1 MSNTLKDEVVVPEA
15 PAKARRFNVGS
26 VARQAGLLG
35 VIIVLVLGFGAAR
48 PLFLDGQNLLN
59 VLLQAS
65 VVGLLALGQTWVLI
79 TGGIDL
85 SIGSTVAMCA
95 VASGLLSHSLPAPL
109 AIIGGVVVGA
119 LAGAVNGLLIT
130 RTNITPFIVTLGTMS
145 IYAGLALIIAGG
157 QAVYNIP
164 TSFSD
169 LLAGGVAGIP
179 IPVWIFIAVT
189 IVCAVGLRRTVFGE
203 HLTAVGG
210 QAEVARLAGI
220 NVKGLTAT
228 AYMISGAAAG
238 LAGTLLVAR
247 LGAADPTL
255 GADLLLTAV
264 AATVMGGTKLAGG
277 EGSMV
282 GAAFGAILIAMLT
295 AGLTTLNVQAF
306 YQQVAVGAAIIIALL
321 IDQVA
326 RGRS

>member
-1 MSNTLKDEVVVPEA
+1 MSNTLNDEVVVTKA
-15 PAKARRFNVGS
+15 PAKARRFNIGS

-48 PLFLDGQNLLN
+48 PLFLDGQNVLN

-95 VASGLLSHSLPAPL
+95 VVSGLLSHSLPAPL
-109 AIIGGVVVGA
+109 AVIGGVVVGA

-164 TSFSD
+164 TSFSN

-189 IVCAVGLRRTVFGE
+189 IVCAVCLRRTVFGE

-282 GAAFGAILIAMLT
+282 GAAFGAILIATLT

-306 YQQVAVGAAIIIALL
+306 YQQVAVGAAIIVALL

-326 RGRS
+326 RGRR